1 MKRGKEKRKKKIK
14 KKSPA
19 LALGWVHTF
28 SHQRSPQLQEE
39 SAVITPRTCRHK
51 WEVHWSPSKDSNS
64 HLPGCR
70 VWVLRGK
77 EEGEMEGTED
87 RCWQQDVQRDQLL
100 AARHGGWFLGS
111 QGWKREQRGDGVS
124 GPPG

>member
-1 MKRGKEKRKKKIK
+1 MLLLLPGHADVNGKCSGQE
-14 KKSPA
+14 
-19 LALGWVHTF
+19 TF
-28 SHQRSPQLQEE
+28 PWL
-39 SAVITPRTCRHK
+39 
-51 WEVHWSPSKDSNS
+51 PSKDSNS

-70 VWVLRGK
+70 VWVPRGQ

-111 QGWKREQRGDGVS
+111 QDWKREQ
-124 GPPG
+124 